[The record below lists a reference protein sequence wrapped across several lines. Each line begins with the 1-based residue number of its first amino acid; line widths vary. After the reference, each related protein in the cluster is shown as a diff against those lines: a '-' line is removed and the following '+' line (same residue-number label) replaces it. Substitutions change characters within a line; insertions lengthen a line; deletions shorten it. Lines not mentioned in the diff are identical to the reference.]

1 MATVLLAI
9 GLVLL
14 VEGLVYAL
22 APRLVEQMLE
32 TFRALPEEARRLL
45 GLTAMALGLALVW
58 LAHALGA

>member
-1 MATVLLAI
+1 MATIFLAI

-22 APRLVEQMLE
+22 APGLVERMLE
-32 TFRALPEEARRLL
+32 TFRALPEETRRMA
-45 GLTAMALGLALVW
+45 GLAAMALGLALVW